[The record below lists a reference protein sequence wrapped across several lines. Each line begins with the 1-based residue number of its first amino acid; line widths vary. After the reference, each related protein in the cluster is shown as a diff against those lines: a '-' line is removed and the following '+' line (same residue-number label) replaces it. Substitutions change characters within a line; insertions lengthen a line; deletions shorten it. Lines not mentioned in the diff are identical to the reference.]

1 MKRWVV
7 FIIII
12 LLTASLA
19 GCDAM
24 QRKFTRKKTT
34 VKQPHFY
41 QLKKYTKKPSPE
53 LYKQH
58 YAYWASWQEE
68 DVTMLIPGLKRLSH
82 QLHVDFAVNVHGTDG
97 KRKREPVRS
106 IYEEAVAQGK
116 KRQPYQ
122 RKAQITPRKR
132 MQQQQIDSPEI
143 SEIDE
148 AEMLRHAEV
157 LASLRRDE
165 VHEPRSPVSKHTA
178 NRAGIIETLTK
189 AMETVNTVHDQAI
202 ASKDEIIR
210 TLHTATAA
218 KDDTIRTK
226 DEIISA
232 LNAASVAKEDAAIE
246 NLRMKDEIICMQAAL
261 IATLQTLG

>member
-1 MKRWVV
+1 MSETRPPRKR
-7 FIIII
+7 
-12 LLTASLA
+12 A
-19 GCDAM
+19 
-24 QRKFTRKKTT
+24 
-34 VKQPHFY
+34 
-41 QLKKYTKKPSPE
+41 
-53 LYKQH
+53 
-58 YAYWASWQEE
+58 QEE

-178 NRAGIIETLTK
+178 NMAGIIETLTK